1 MCLESLHCSKVWDAF
16 QSVIRCPWCYRAIAQ
31 SSTCCA
37 DTSHGHGAVVTS
49 APLCR
54 IWVFGTCLPWQNL
67 ASPPVLQGCDQHR
80 LPPSEMLE
88 TGASRAVWAAVRPC
102 LWLKIIL
109 TTISPLI
116 TVALRAHF
124 AQAPQQFKT
133 GPGLRCNPNPSYACQ
148 TIPGSSAQHRTRTRC
163 LERGNSTCED
173 TCKQV
178 GCAKPLGQKL
188 HGILQS
194 ESPWAKDTLFRE
206 TVSFLACGVVS
217 LAWGSLNKVCCIV

>member
-16 QSVIRCPWCYRAIAQ
+16 QSVVRCPWCYRAIAQ

-37 DTSHGHGAVVTS
+37 DTSHGHRAVVTS

-67 ASPPVLQGCDQHR
+67 ASPPVSCKVVTNTACLHR
-80 LPPSEMLE
+80 RCLRQVPHASCLSCCQALSVLE
-88 TGASRAVWAAVRPC
+88 NHTHHY
-102 LWLKIIL
+102 L
-109 TTISPLI
+109 TTHHCCLTCPLCPGPTTI
-116 TVALRAHF
+116 
-124 AQAPQQFKT
+124 QN
-133 GPGLRCNPNPSYACQ
+133 GPGLRSNPNPSYACQ

-178 GCAKPLGQKL
+178 GCAKRLGQKL

-194 ESPWAKDTLFRE
+194 ESLRGPRIPCFVRQWAFWPAALWASHE
-206 TVSFLACGVVS
+206 AV
-217 LAWGSLNKVCCIV
+217 